1 MANYWKRRI
10 ELFGDAAFA
19 PLTIEGSLNRDEKEL
34 SIGFLRLMPS
44 CDKTG
49 RSNIFLDPSVI
60 EGRVYDNESMV
71 RGNFNAYNYK
81 ADKKALV
88 SKLGPS
94 TIMTLF
100 FFRNLYQ

>member
-44 CDKTG
+44 NDKTG

-71 RGNFNAYNYK
+71 SSPIHAYYNA
-81 ADKKALV
+81 V
-88 SKLGPS
+88 
-94 TIMTLF
+94 
-100 FFRNLYQ
+100 